1 MVPSLSRQGGDGSV
15 GRVCPDK
22 EEMVPLAESVPTRR
36 SWFRV
41 SPDTEVMVPLAES
54 LPTRRRWFRWPSL
67 SRQGGDGSV
76 GRVCP
81 DKEIM
86 VPSLSRQGGDGSVGR
101 VSPDKEVMV
110 PLAESVPTRK

>member
-1 MVPSLSRQGGDGSV
+1 
-15 GRVCPDK
+15 
-22 EEMVPLAESVPTRR
+22 MVPLAESV
-36 SWFRV
+36 
-41 SPDTEVMVPLAES
+41 
-54 LPTRRRWFRWPSL
+54 PTRRRWFRWPSL
-67 SRQGGDGSV
+67 SRQGDHGSI

-86 VPSLSRQGGDGSVGR
+86 VPSLSRHGGDGSVGR